1 MATEKPAAEKPAA
14 ERPATVR
21 VAGRDLPTGRIA
33 PTAEGPATPWTW
45 PVPPL
50 THRYNQAITEVF
62 DLAADGRRVAVIE
75 GALWPPVG
83 TPISL
88 HEDEGHLRRG
98 VVDRVELALESRRPA
113 TVKLYVALEREAIG
127 G

>member
-1 MATEKPAAEKPAA
+1 MAAEQPAA

-21 VAGRDLPTGRIA
+21 VAGRDLPTGRVA

-83 TPISL
+83 TSLTL

-98 VVDRVELALESRRPA
+98 VVERLELALESRRPA
-113 TVKLYVALEREAIG
+113 TVRVYVTLAREAIG
-127 G
+127 K